1 MQISSNYRCLKLY
14 CQCFALSST
23 CGPKCKCQTC
33 HNTTLHAEA
42 IKEARKNIL
51 ERNPNAFDDKFRG
64 SPTSSPF
71 RPGLSPA
78 ISSWQPVYSHGSP
91 PSQVLPLNQKPSRVN
106 KFGCKC
112 RRSFC
117 LKKVRF
123 FFHYRDTSCCNDKET
138 NISLSFLLSC
148 SIVNVTK
155 MMSIVVHNAG
165 VKTARIT
172 RHMAIHLRRM
182 KNLKFLLLYPRLLLL
197 VPFQMK
203 QILRQLQQNRMIRQK
218 IPWQS
223 WQQ

>member
-1 MQISSNYRCLKLY
+1 MQKESVRTFVSLCFTLCFFLGRFIFSNAVFPNYRCLKLY

-71 RPGLSPA
+71 RPGVSPA
-78 ISSWQPVYSHGSP
+78 ISSWQPVYSNGSA
-91 PSQVLPLNQKPSRVN
+91 PSQALSLNRKPSRVN

-117 LKKVRF
+117 LKKVRLLIDF
-123 FFHYRDTSCCNDKET
+123 FLVNNET
-138 NISLSFLLSC
+138 
-148 SIVNVTK
+148 
-155 MMSIVVHNAG
+155 
-165 VKTARIT
+165 
-172 RHMAIHLRRM
+172 
-182 KNLKFLLLYPRLLLL
+182 L
-197 VPFQMK
+197 VD
-203 QILRQLQQNRMIRQK
+203 
-218 IPWQS
+218 
-223 WQQ
+223 